1 MTQAFALRRVGAA
14 FALVASLA
22 AVSAC
27 SPRPQG
33 AETHDPFETVNRAWF
48 DRNLALAGA
57 VQRAPDDEALADAAH
72 AADAPTLAPTATGS
86 GVLQRRVRRFGSNL
100 SHPRYVVNDLL
111 QLRPARAAEN
121 AWRFVINSTIG
132 LGGLFDPA
140 AAMGLQGRPTDFG
153 ETLHRW
159 GANEGAYVV
168 LPFFGPTTERDA
180 AGMVVDLMLD
190 PLRHVLTGREHV
202 AASGARLAGRLADQ
216 AAFSDVIDANVM
228 RSEDPYVQARLLFL
242 QARRHHL
249 GIESEDDFID
259 PYADFPD

>member
-1 MTQAFALRRVGAA
+1 MTQTSALRRIGAA
-14 FALVASLA
+14 LVLA
-22 AVSAC
+22 AVLAVVSAC
-27 SPRPQG
+27 SPRP
-33 AETHDPFETVNRAWF
+33 ADTETHDPFETVNRAWF
-48 DRNLALAGA
+48 DRNLALASA
-57 VQRAPDDEALADAAH
+57 LQRPSDTADALH
-72 AADAPTLAPTATGS
+72 SADAPTMTPAPTG
-86 GVLQRRVRRFGSNL
+86 GDVLQRRVRRFGSNL

-111 QLRPARAAEN
+111 QLRPDRAAEN

-168 LPFFGPTTERDA
+168 LPFFGPSTERDA

-190 PLRHVLTGREHV
+190 PLRHVLPGREHA
-202 AASGARLAGRLADQ
+202 AASAARLAGRLADQ

-249 GIESEDDFID
+249 GMESEDDFID